1 MRKLDRSRAF
11 GKITP
16 PYQADDFDRPAFYEQ
31 GGALFD
37 QHDRE
42 IVPGQPLQQIVPHAP
57 GPVTKESDPEPRHPL
72 DHDGDGHPGGS
83 LPAGPVDPA
92 MSPAELL
99 SQADTLPWAQ
109 FRKQAKAIF
118 GPNCPANKE
127 AIRIALEEAVAGYE
141 ERERVRKARAIDT
154 APHEAAQ
161 VPAPPPPAPAPQGK
175 ASGVDLAAWGR
186 GQKEY
191 LFGDIRKAIRAQYG
205 RLVTE
210 RHDAVDLLIEQRV
223 ITAESARKDV

>member
-1 MRKLDRSRAF
+1 MRKLDRARAF

-16 PYQADDFDRPAFYEQ
+16 PYEADDFDRPAFYEQ
-31 GGALFD
+31 DGAFFD

-99 SQADTLPWAQ
+99 ASADTLPWPQ

-118 GPNCPANKE
+118 GPECPANKD
-127 AIRIALEEAVAGYE
+127 AIKVALEQAIAGYE
-141 ERERVRKARAIDT
+141 ASQQRRAERAA
-154 APHEAAQ
+154 APQQEAA
-161 VPAPPPPAPAPQGK
+161 PTPPPAAPAGK
-175 ASGVDLAAWGR
+175 SSGIDLAAWGR
-186 GQKEY
+186 GKTEY
-191 LFGDIRKAIRAQYG
+191 LFGDIRKEIRSRYG
-205 RLVTE
+205 KVVTE
-210 RHDAVDLLIEQRV
+210 RHDAVDFLIEQGL